1 MLTPVSQSLLSGLGA
16 SFGRGLA
23 WACVLLALAG
33 CAGLPERSSIAV
45 PVSTAIDAAA
55 SSSRLARIADD
66 AVRGSGHASAFKPLP
81 FGPAAYATLI
91 TLAAQAEHSLDLQT
105 FEVHGDASGAGVLA
119 ALREAATRGVRVRIL
134 VDDLHTDAAES
145 LLSDLAA
152 FERIEVRL
160 VNPFTRL
167 RSSRE
172 AKLLSSLDEIERVNH
187 RMHNK
192 LFIADNA
199 LAVIGG
205 RNIGDGYYMRSASGV
220 NFLDLDLLAA
230 GAVVPRMSASFDE
243 YWNSEFA
250 WPIDAIVPAAGDRA
264 QRQARFDEAASH
276 DASHATDWAVSPQ
289 RARAFGS
296 AADELRLGV
305 LRMTGADAEV
315 VADPPDKLGGTRVGN
330 RAGTVRA
337 TIGAAGLASR
347 FEVFMVSP
355 YYIPGRIGMESLR
368 KNHRDGVRLRLITN
382 SLAAT
387 DEPAVHAVYARYRR
401 KLIELGM
408 EIDELSPKLAAQE
421 LGAGHPPGSSVAL
434 HMKVIVFDRSSV
446 FVGSLNLDGR
456 SEQYNTEV
464 GVMIRSPE
472 LTKLLL
478 SLIDFQSSCYR
489 VELDAEGQLRW
500 LGPLDQVVYRSEPE
514 AGAMR
519 VLGARMLG
527 LAVPPDWL

>member
-1 MLTPVSQSLLSGLGA
+1 MLPSVTNAVLSILKPW
-16 SFGRGLA
+16 LA
-23 WACVLLALAG
+23 WACALLALAG
-33 CAGLPERSSIAV
+33 CAGLPERSSLAL
-45 PVSTAIDAAA
+45 PVSTAIDTAATA
-55 SSSRLARIADD
+55 SRLGTMADD
-66 AVRGSGHASAFKPLP
+66 AVRHSGHASAFKPLP
-81 FGPAAYATLI
+81 FGPAAYETLI
-91 TLAAQAEHSLDLQT
+91 TLAAQAEHAIDVQT
-105 FEVHGDASGAGVLA
+105 FELRGDASGAGVLT
-119 ALREAATRGVRVRIL
+119 ALRDAAARGVRVRIL
-134 VDDLHTDAAES
+134 IDDLHTDCAEP

-160 VNPFTRL
+160 INPFTRL
-167 RSSRE
+167 RGSRE
-172 AKLLSSLDEIERVNH
+172 MKLISSLDEIERVNH

-205 RNIGDGYYMRSASGV
+205 RNIGDGYYMRATSGV
-220 NFLDLDLLAA
+220 NFIDLDLLAA
-230 GAVVPRMSASFDE
+230 GAVVPQMSASFDA

-264 QRQARFDEAASH
+264 ERQARFEQAASRL
-276 DASHATDWAVSPQ
+276 ASHAPDWTFTPQ

-296 AADELRLGV
+296 AAEELRLGA
-305 LRMTGADAEV
+305 LQMTGADAQV
-315 VADPPDKLGGTRVGN
+315 IADPPDKLEGTRVGN

-347 FEVFMVSP
+347 SEVFMVSP

-401 KLIELGM
+401 ELIELGM
-408 EIDELSPKLAAQE
+408 EIDELSPTLAAQA
-421 LGAGHPPGSSVAL
+421 LAAGLPAGSSVAL
-434 HMKVIVFDRSSV
+434 HMKVIFFDRTSV
-446 FVGSLNLDGR
+446 FVGSMNLDGR

-472 LTKLLL
+472 LTKQLL
-478 SLIDFQSSCYR
+478 SLVDFQSSCYR
-489 VELDAEGQLRW
+489 VEVDAEGQLRW
-500 LGPLDQVVYRSEPE
+500 VSPLDHVVYRSEPE

-527 LAVPPDWL
+527 GTVPPDWL